1 MVAFC
6 GWLRMQK
13 SIFDWSDRRIS
24 RTGSSPFIEWSMR
37 DLACLVPRMGLGHWK
52 GLWIL
57 VTGCEEDLLFTEWVD
72 RDLIILSGFAPWS
85 KFTRGADNIAGQ
97 FVFPPSQERR
107 TSTRRSLIYIVY
119 SLICSEGIYNEL
131 FSFIVLNTS
140 VCGGGETE
148 KRQFAFVYEN
158 NKDSGKLIWIHLLS
172 LLYHHRSSHNAWD
185 LLEDPWIWV
194 FFRWSG
200 LVV

>member
-1 MVAFC
+1 MD
-6 GWLRMQK
+6 GWGCKRASL
-13 SIFDWSDRRIS
+13 
-24 RTGSSPFIEWSMR
+24 IEVIGESAGLEVVLLSN
-37 DLACLVPRMGLGHWK
+37 DLWETWLAWFLGWVWGIGK

-57 VTGCEEDLLFTEWVD
+57 VTGCDEDLLFTEWVD
-72 RDLIILSGFAPWS
+72 RDLFILSGFAPWS

-194 FFRWSG
+194 FSRWSG